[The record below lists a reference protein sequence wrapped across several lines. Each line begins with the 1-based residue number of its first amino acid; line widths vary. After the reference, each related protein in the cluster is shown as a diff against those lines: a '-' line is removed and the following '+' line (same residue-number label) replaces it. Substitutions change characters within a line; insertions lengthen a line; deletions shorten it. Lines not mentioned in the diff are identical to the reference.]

1 METLKIALSGAQGS
15 GKSTMLAA
23 LEQSTYLRDLV
34 KSPNYG
40 PIEFLPEIVR
50 DIKRRYNFKINEHG
64 TLDTEMMVMTTHLQN
79 LIARP
84 RFVTDRCLVD
94 NWIYAQ
100 LNEKPLPKEYM
111 VFDTWLVERMVEEYD
126 LIFYIPNE
134 FDPPDDGVRNLDPVY
149 FAAVKRKFEEEYTR
163 LMETHDNIIRLTGT
177 IVERIGK
184 MEAAIRQLVLDK
196 VPF

>member
-23 LEQSTYLRDLV
+23 LQQSEYLKSISQTRD
-34 KSPNYG
+34 YG

-50 DIKRRYNFKINEHG
+50 DIKRRYDFKINEHG
-64 TLDTEMMVMTTHLQN
+64 TLETEMMVMTTHLQN

-100 LNEKPLPKEYM
+100 LNENPLPPEYM
-111 VFDTWLVERMVEEYD
+111 TFNAWLVDQMVGEYD
-126 LIFYIPNE
+126 IIFYIPNE
-134 FDPPDDGVRNLDPVY
+134 FDPPEDGVRNLDPVY
-149 FAAVKRKFEEEYTR
+149 FEAIKRQFELEYTR
-163 LMETHDNIIRLTGT
+163 LMKRHDNIIRLTGT
-177 IVERIGK
+177 IIERIGK
-184 MEAAIRQLVLDK
+184 MEEALRVLLAER